1 METPSERLRRARV
14 AKGFTSAREAARH
27 FGWNEVTY
35 ITHENGTRGL
45 RISTARVY
53 AKAYGVPVSE
63 LVGIPSSEPT
73 PVGVGIRVI
82 GEAAI
87 GIWRDATLQSPDDN
101 RISVPDAHPIERFA
115 VRVVDHSVD
124 KLIAKDEYAVCEP
137 ASVDDLEPGQIV
149 VLRRFRQGLTEIS
162 VRRISEINGKTIR
175 ATGHSSDNRYA
186 AIVDIT
192 IGTEATL
199 VGRVIAK
206 YAEFNL

>member
-1 METPSERLRRARV
+1 METPSDRLRRARI
-14 AKGFTSAREAARH
+14 AKGFASAREAARH

-35 ITHENGTRGL
+35 ITHENGSRGL

-53 AKAYGVPVSE
+53 AKAFSVPVAE

-87 GIWRDATLQSPDDN
+87 GIWRDAALSEPDDK

-115 VRVVDHSVD
+115 VRVADHAVD
-124 KLIAKDEYAVCEP
+124 KLIGKDEYAVCEP
-137 ASVDDLEPGQIV
+137 AALDDIEPGQIV

-162 VRRISEINGKTIR
+162 LRRVSEIDGKTIR

-192 IGTEATL
+192 IGSEATL

>member
-14 AKGFTSAREAARH
+14 AKGFASAREAARH

-45 RISTARVY
+45 RVSTARVY
-53 AKAYGVPVSE
+53 AKAFGVPVSE
-63 LVGIPSSEPT
+63 LVGIPSTEPV

-87 GIWRDATLQSPDDN
+87 GIWRDAALQSNDDK
-101 RISVPDAHPIERFA
+101 RISIPDAHPIERFA
-115 VRVVDHSVD
+115 VRIVDHAVD
-124 KLIAKDEYAVCEP
+124 KLISKDEYAVCEP
-137 ASVDDLEPGQIV
+137 ATLDDIEPGQIV

-162 VRRISEINGKTIR
+162 VRRVSEISGKTIR

-192 IGTEATL
+192 IGTDASL